1 MCEMQRGTMSS
12 IGSWQCCQIAAPS
25 ILIMVFTFF
34 FIDLK
39 MWVGQKIV
47 PSIIYLLLVII
58 FRLWN
63 FNNHFFCSFS
73 SWCLRGRRWW
83 AEMGEGCQRIKKK
96 KSQQGAIPTRH
107 GGPTQGSQ
115 PLTGWF
121 SLITSSL
128 CFFIIYLGRRYNKK
142 PLPASSLYLRIS
154 LFENYHNISIE
165 IKEIFSWYCSSKWPS
180 F

>member
-1 MCEMQRGTMSS
+1 
-12 IGSWQCCQIAAPS
+12 
-25 ILIMVFTFF
+25 
-34 FIDLK
+34 
-39 MWVGQKIV
+39 
-47 PSIIYLLLVII
+47 
-58 FRLWN
+58 
-63 FNNHFFCSFS
+63 
-73 SWCLRGRRWW
+73 
-83 AEMGEGCQRIKKK
+83 MGGDGGGLPKNKKKK

-107 GGPTQGSQ
+107 GSPTQGSQ

-165 IKEIFSWYCSSKWPS
+165 IKEIFS
-180 F
+180 